1 MLCML
6 CVTAFATTETITI
19 SDLELD
25 NATLL
30 DTCDIGGNNFTLTFS
45 KASGSNSPAYYE
57 SGSAARI
64 YASNT
69 VTVSSDYNI
78 TGIVITWQSSKYA
91 PTATSVSFSEGSY
104 DADTYTWTGET
115 TSVTMTNDSSA
126 QIRFTAIEVTYDDS
140 ESDADSGYDWHWT
153 FDSWTTGS
161 FSATE
166 TTVDGLTYIWSS
178 GRSGQIGEAEATYG
192 DNTYTKYCQ
201 FGSKAGLNSDGTPK
215 YSALSFGV
223 TGPCEI
229 YVVAGPYTSSASS
242 RDIYIALAGDTLAT
256 ASVSGS
262 EGITSFTATYDL
274 TADTTIYVYAANK
287 VNVYEIDVT
296 YTDDNN
302 DGDGNTGDNASSGDD
317 DEEEE
322 TETLTATYTLTPA
335 SVTGAWLSDDDAVS
349 NTQEENIDTV
359 RLVFDEKVYINS
371 SATISGTSD
380 LQSSTVTVSQPDS
393 VTIEIIVSG
402 TDGTGWQYVIIEQAA
417 LGDSTANANNFT
429 VGNMNAR
436 TLLYYYWEE
445 PSTDPEATIE
455 IVAVTPE
462 QEDTVETLS
471 SLVYEVE
478 MEDNLDF
485 FINTLD
491 EGGTTWTQYIAV
503 SDSSGTSIGV
513 SGVSIDEDTGS
524 QFTVTLDNAVSSQN
538 IVYVNFKAGF
548 LGNTTW
554 YSNNYSKGEVNKDT
568 TFVYYVIPA
577 GPTYDLEYVSVDPQG
592 AVTDDELDEL
602 EALESLE
609 TVTLT
614 YDVKVAVINDTAVIA
629 YNDFSDTVS
638 STAVISDDEMSV
650 IISFDSAITTDGTWY
665 VKVPKGTIG
674 DSLFVASEAG
684 DGAAN
689 DSIVLSYVIYS
700 ALDEGTV
707 TIDPA
712 DGDTV
717 DVLSTFTITYE
728 DLTYAYPL
736 TGQSATPY
744 LLNADGDTVTT
755 ATAKDKYSNYCTI
768 TLAEEVSDIGTYTLV
783 LPDSTFYLEDQS
795 SAKAAWST
803 AREYTYIIPMPELTY
818 DLAIDSIS
826 PNSDSYVEELSTIT
840 LYFGEPVYINPN
852 GSDDD
857 TWSTKIALY
866 DYSTREEVA
875 EATLSQTCEGDSTVI
890 VTLDSIF
897 TEYNTFRL
905 YLPQGVIGDATAYK
919 YDFTAGSLNAR
930 MSSAVVITVGAYD
943 EGTVTIDP
951 ADGSTVSAL
960 TAFTVTYE
968 DQGAVTQ
975 TFSYYPYLSDSNG
988 DTIFIWTLSEDDA
1001 SISENVVTLTLT
1013 DGITTDGTYTLTI
1026 PAATFS
1032 LMSSDGGTSG
1042 YNSELIA
1049 TYIVDSSTGISNV
1062 SGTDGDSYRGISA
1075 DADGNFNVYT
1085 VSGMRMMTT
1094 RSGSDINNLPA
1105 GLYIINGKKAAVK

>member
-6 CVTAFATTETITI
+6 CVTAFATTETITF
-19 SDLELD
+19 SDLELE

-30 DTCDIGGNNFTLTFS
+30 DTIDVGGDGFTLTFS

-57 SGSAARI
+57 SGSTARI

-69 VTVSSDYNI
+69 MTVSSDYNI
-78 TGIVITWQSSKYA
+78 TSIVITWYSSKYA

-115 TSVTMTNDSSA
+115 TSVTLTNDSSA

-161 FSATE
+161 FSET
-166 TTVDGLTYIWSS
+166 TTVDGLTHIHSS
-178 GRSGQIGEAEATYG
+178 GYSCSIVEGEATYDG
-192 DNTYTKYCQ
+192 NTYTKYWQ
-201 FGSKAGLNSDGTPK
+201 PGGATKLNSDGTPK
-215 YSALSFGV
+215 YRALSFGV

-229 YVVAGPYTSSASS
+229 YVVAGPATTTERTVYV
-242 RDIYIALAGDTLAT
+242 ALAGDTL
-256 ASVSGS
+256 GS
-262 EGITSFTATYDL
+262 ETVSEITGFTTTYAGDS
-274 TADTTIYVYAANK
+274 ANTIYVYLSGKA
-287 VNVYEIDVT
+287 NVYEIDVT

-335 SVTGAWLSDDDAVS
+335 SVTGAWLSTDDAVS
-349 NTQEENIDTV
+349 NIQEENIDTV
-359 RLVFDEKVYINS
+359 TLVFDEKVYINPS
-371 SATISGTSD
+371 GTISGTSD
-380 LQSSTVTVSQPDS
+380 LQSSTVTVSQRDS

-402 TDGTGWQYVIIEQAA
+402 TDGTGWQYVILEQAA
-417 LGDSTANANNFT
+417 LGDSTANANSFS

-471 SLVYEVE
+471 SLVYEVN

-491 EGGTTWTQYIAV
+491 EGGTTWAQYIAV

-602 EALESLE
+602 EAMESLE

-629 YNDFSDTVS
+629 YNNLSDTVS

-665 VKVPKGTIG
+665 VKVPKGTVG
-674 DSLFVASEAG
+674 DSLFVASEG
-684 DGAAN
+684 SDGAAN

-728 DLTYAYPL
+728 DLTYAHPL

-818 DLAIDSIS
+818 DLAIDSIF
-826 PNSDSYVEELSTIT
+826 PNSDSYVEELSVIT

-875 EATLSQTCEGDSTVI
+875 EATLSQTYEGDSTVI

-919 YDFTAGSLNAR
+919 YDFTVGSLNAR

-988 DTIFIWTLSEDDA
+988 DTIFIWTLTEDDA